1 MAAKVLAAGG
11 VIACPTEAVWGLS
24 CEPFARAAVER
35 LLQLKQRPVSKG
47 LILLAAC
54 EAQVEFLLEDL
65 PRPQRATLRESWPGP
80 VTFLV
85 PHRGR
90 VPAWV
95 TGGHDSV
102 AVRVS
107 DHPGM
112 VALCRAYGG
121 PVVSTSAN
129 PGGSPP
135 ARTHFRVRRYF
146 GDQLDYVLPGRLGG
160 SGRPTVIRD
169 LNSGEIIRA

>member
-1 MAAKVLAAGG
+1 MDTASKEAGHAPHGVLLPPPGRLQLVMAAKVLSAGG

-24 CEPFARAAVER
+24 CEPFDRSAVER

-54 EAQVEFLLEDL
+54 EAQVEFLLQDL
-65 PRPQRATLRESWPGP
+65 PLPQRATLRASWPGP

-95 TGGHDSV
+95 TGEHDSV
-102 AVRVS
+102 AVRVT

-129 PGGSPP
+129 PGGRLPHAP
-135 ARTHFRVRRYF
+135 GF
-146 GDQLDYVLPGRLGG
+146 G
-160 SGRPTVIRD
+160 
-169 LNSGEIIRA
+169 